1 MTLRAKYRL
10 LLRLQRPLLIGGLL
24 ATVATPSFAF
34 FHNEPNIEMGRAT
47 YQEACASCHGVNL
60 EGQPNWQSANSNGIY
75 PSPPHDETGHT
86 WHHGDEM
93 LLNYIRKGGQ
103 VVLDEMG
110 VEFMSGMPAFSEQL
124 SDTEI
129 EAVLA
134 YIKSTWPARVRA
146 TQADRTRM
154 EAASE

>member
-1 MTLRAKYRL
+1 MTLREKNRWAF
-10 LLRLQRPLLIGGLL
+10 RLQRSLLIGGLL

-34 FHNEPNIEMGRAT
+34 FHSEPDIELGRKT
-47 YQEACASCHGVNL
+47 YQETCASCHGANL
-60 EGQPNWQSANSNGIY
+60 EGQPNWQSANSNGTY
-75 PSPPHDETGHT
+75 PAPPHDETGPT

-110 VEFMSGMPAFSEQL
+110 VDFMSGMPAFGEQL
-124 SDTEI
+124 SDAEI
-129 EAVLA
+129 EAILA

-146 TQADRTRM
+146 TQEDRTRM